1 MIYKSYIIEQKINN
15 LDKNIFLFYGE
26 NLGLKNEF
34 RNKIKSINKDS
45 EIINFNQE
53 EILKNEN
60 FFFNE
65 INNISL
71 FEKKKIYFIDQ
82 VNDKLLEIIKEIEP
96 RIDTQKLYLFSEI
109 LDKKS
114 KIRNYFEK
122 SDLCGAVACYSDNE
136 ITIKKIII
144 DKLRGFSGLTPN
156 NLNLIIQNCNLD
168 RVKLENELNKISTYF
183 QSKKLDSE
191 KLEILLD
198 LKINDDFNILKD
210 EALNGNKVKT
220 NSLLSD
226 TIIETEKNIFYLTL
240 INQRLNKLSE
250 IAISSKIT
258 NIEDAISKLKPPV
271 FWKDKPALTA
281 QARKWSSKKIK
292 SILNKTYALEI
303 EFKSNST
310 INKNILMK
318 KLIVD
323 ICKLANVA

>member
-1 MIYKSYIIEQKINN
+1 M
-15 LDKNIFLFYGE
+15 
-26 NLGLKNEF
+26 
-34 RNKIKSINKDS
+34 
-45 EIINFNQE
+45 
-53 EILKNEN
+53 
-60 FFFNE
+60 
-65 INNISL
+65 
-71 FEKKKIYFIDQ
+71 
-82 VNDKLLEIIKEIEP
+82 
-96 RIDTQKLYLFSEI
+96 
-109 LDKKS
+109 
-114 KIRNYFEK
+114 
-122 SDLCGAVACYSDNE
+122 
-136 ITIKKIII
+136 
-144 DKLRGFSGLTPN
+144 
-156 NLNLIIQNCNLD
+156 
-168 RVKLENELNKISTYF
+168 
-183 QSKKLDSE
+183 
-191 KLEILLD
+191 
-198 LKINDDFNILKD
+198 KINDDFNILKD